1 MLMVGE
7 YLTDYNPLTILYHYS
22 FIKSMSFEFLPRKQC
37 SATIDI
43 GQR

>member
-22 FIKSMSFEFLPRKQC
+22 FIKSMSFWIFAPQ
-37 SATIDI
+37 TV
-43 GQR
+43 